1 MKNQLIERFQQL
13 AGIKPLYENVP
24 VFAKPDS
31 SDSEHQKNSQKLID
45 ILSDMS
51 DEKLDIFLHGTHKS
65 GHELM
70 TKKRTGSAAD
80 RMFRD
85 FSSVT
90 RWILTLDNNIII
102 SLLEFLDEIPE
113 EFKDDSEWMYD
124 NLIKLSFNIFK

>member
-1 MKNQLIERFQQL
+1 MKKLTERLQQL

-31 SDSEHQKNSQKLID
+31 SDSEHQENARKLSD

-51 DEKLDIFLHGTHKS
+51 DEKLDAFLHGTRKS

-70 TKKRTGSAAD
+70 TKERTGSAAD
-80 RMFRD
+80 RMFID

-90 RWILTLDNNIII
+90 RWVLTLDNDIII

-113 EFKDDSEWMYD
+113 ELKDDNEWMYD
-124 NLIKLSFNIFK
+124 NLIKLSLNIWT